1 MLKSKFLKGFMISA
15 VALSGFLKNI
25 SEGLCPAKAFEYP
38 GSQMHKRSAHRIF
51 TKFKHK
57 QSHIRTLL
65 TKINDPPD
73 LIDKDPVMQ
82 TITHLRAV
90 FKGCM
95 VSQFQQYFQISFL

>member
-1 MLKSKFLKGFMISA
+1 MISA